1 MRQAVRERLRRTCR
15 ADRLWLSIC
24 TTGTFVVLVEE
35 VLRRGH
41 L

>member
-1 MRQAVRERLRRTCR
+1 MRQRLRRTCR
-15 ADRLWLSIC
+15 ADRIWVLLC
-24 TTGTFVVLVEE
+24 TTGTFVIVIEE